1 MDFTFSWKIVKYW
14 INRKSINN
22 LILDS
27 LLSSIY
33 SKKSIINVIIIFIN
47 E

>member
-1 MDFTFSWKIVKYW
+1 MDFAFSWKIVKYW
-14 INRKSINN
+14 IKKSINN